1 MFEERKPRRRRL
13 LWLVVFV
20 AVIVVLVPTGLR
32 ALGSWLV
39 FEDIPDKADAA
50 VVLSG
55 PQYAAR
61 LARAADL
68 YTQGVVSKV
77 VINGGR
83 RGSDDDWVYAKGY
96 LPPCPWDINT
106 REMLAVLGVPQVDV
120 VSVHAPDAFDT
131 RTEAAQVA
139 DELARRDYRSVVV
152 TTSAY
157 HTRRAAGIWRSD
169 HGEALGIGVAAAR
182 RDGYDPETWWTSP
195 KMVRAVMGEVG
206 GYLFRAMVSMNPID
220 DASDR

>member
-13 LWLVVFV
+13 LWLLVVL
-20 AVIVVLVPTGLR
+20 AVIAVLVPTGLR

-39 FEDIPDKADAA
+39 FEEVPAKADAA

-55 PQYAAR
+55 PQYVAR

-68 YTQGVVSKV
+68 YGKGVVSKV

-83 RGSDDDWVYAKGY
+83 LGADDEWIRSKGY

-106 REMLAVLGVPQVDV
+106 REILAVLGVSQVDV
-120 VSVHAPDAFDT
+120 VSIHAPNAFDT
-131 RTEAAQVA
+131 RSEAAEVA
-139 DELARRDYRSVVV
+139 TTLVKDGFRSIVV

-169 HGEALGIGVAAAR
+169 HGETLAIGVAAAQ
-182 RDGYDPETWWTSP
+182 RDGYDPDSWWTSP
-195 KMVRAVMGEVG
+195 KMIRAVMGEVG
-206 GYLFRAMVSMNPID
+206 GYLFRAMVSMNPMGPATD
-220 DASDR
+220 S